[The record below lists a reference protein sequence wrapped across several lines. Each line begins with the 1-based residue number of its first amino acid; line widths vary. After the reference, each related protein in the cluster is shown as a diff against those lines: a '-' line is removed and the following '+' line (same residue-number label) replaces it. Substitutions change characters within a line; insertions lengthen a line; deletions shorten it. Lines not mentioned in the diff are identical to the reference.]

1 MRKTL
6 ALITIL
12 FSIFLA
18 LLAKSVLAQMSSTNY
33 KIPADVI
40 SGAGGESGSINY
52 LLQQNLGES
61 FIQRTASS
69 TYGIE
74 AGFLQSVNTTLTL
87 TLGSNNVNFGALN
100 PGGSGTQNLTV
111 DVKTDA
117 WNGYSLSIQ
126 EDHSLRHT
134 DTVTTIPDFPG
145 TIAVPVTWNTQDAF
159 GFTLLSG
166 TCIDSKWNSGN
177 DYAAVPTSST
187 ETHNTGRQ
195 YTGCPGYKAPATGA
209 DTTTARYRL
218 DPPTTQKSGVYT
230 NLITFT
236 ATGSL

>member
-1 MRKTL
+1 MRKPL
-6 ALITIL
+6 ALTTIPL
-12 FSIFLA
+12 CIFLV
-18 LLAKSVLAQMSSTNY
+18 LSAKSVLAQMSSTNY

-40 SGAGGESGSINY
+40 SGAGGQSGSINY
-52 LLQQNLGES
+52 LLQQNLGEG

-69 TYGIE
+69 TYGLE

-87 TLGSNNVNFGALN
+87 TLSSNNVNFGSLN
-100 PGGSGTQNLTV
+100 PGGSSTQTLDTN
-111 DVKTDA
+111 VKTDA
-117 WNGYSLSIQ
+117 WNGYSLSIS
-126 EDHSLRHT
+126 EDHALRHT

-145 TIAVPVTWNTQDAF
+145 TIATPVTWNTQDAF

-166 TCIDSKWNSGN
+166 TCIASKWNSGN

-187 ETHNTGRQ
+187 GAHNTGRQ

-209 DTTTARYRL
+209 DTTTVRYRL
-218 DPPTTQKSGVYT
+218 DPPTTQKSGVYS